1 MFRRIG
7 NKKRII
13 LSMLFMVLLICGTQG
28 VSYGQELSVSL
39 SGPSDPVELGA
50 SFNLTATITNT
61 GPSPSTPTRLSVY
74 RSTGPGFGSE
84 TFEFDRAVA
93 VIAGG
98 RSSVYTLP
106 LTAQNTAATYRYRV
120 DLVERGGDT
129 GANNSA
135 SVDVTVT
142 ATTPHPD
149 PVATTLEVVS
159 GNGQR
164 ARVNQQLASPLVVRV
179 KDQNDAPMP
188 GVFVSFSVT
197 PIATLNPS
205 SARTGSN
212 GQAQTRLTLGSTAGT
227 YTVTAL
233 AAGITQTVTFTVT
246 ATPTDA
252 NLSVSVVP
260 SSSSV
265 VPRQNFYL
273 NTTVRNTGTATS
285 GIITLQAYQ
294 RSGTTDV
301 LVGASVTLQPIAGN
315 SGFRPWSIPVT
326 APTVLGTYAYLVK
339 ISDTNISS
347 PLVSVTVTNP
357 VDLSVDTPSVEK
369 STVAPGETF
378 TLSTTVRNIG
388 TGNFTSTTTL
398 RYFRST
404 DTTLNRTDG
413 TDTEVGTDTISTLS
427 GYSGTTAEDITV
439 TAPSQPGT
447 YYYFAYVKPVLGEG
461 GRTANNTSSYVTVT
475 VSAPPDLTVSLYR
488 LRQATFAP
496 GERFTLDAI
505 VRNEGTG
512 GAAATQ
518 LRVYEDI
525 DDRLGREQL
534 ITRHTVSAIS
544 AGNSSTESI
553 PLTAPPDAGLY
564 YYRVCVDTVTGETET
579 DDNCSNRISIEVLEP
594 LVLASLQPSKFALA
608 SGESF
613 TLTATIKNDG
623 DARSAATTV
632 QYYRSSNNSLSSS
645 DTRVGSRS
653 VSALAAGGTTQVS
666 IPLSAPQAPGTYY
679 YGACVGDSQT
689 YSGDACAIIK
699 LTVLAVILPASERP
713 PMYWI
718 DGEAGAIQSLT
729 GSRVQRLVQSV
740 QNATGIAVDA
750 AAGKIYWIEK
760 INNRS
765 GRIRS
770 ANLNGTNVRLV
781 ASLTSAP
788 MGIAV
793 DVSNKRL
800 YITNGWGKV
809 QRFDVDGRNFRAD
822 LITGLSAPRGIAVD
836 AAGGRIYWTEQ
847 TSRTTGKLQSADLN
861 GANVRVVLRE
871 FAGLPNGI
879 AVDSASGRLYM
890 ANAQGQVQ
898 RLNLDGSGFQSQF
911 IPNLVSPQSVAVDAA
926 ASKIYWT
933 EAGSIRRA
941 NLDGTNRQNVVTGLG
956 TPASLSISSA
966 PVEVL
971 IPQSQRPPIYL
982 QTGTGGLQRLT
993 GATVSSFPQAAQN
1006 ATGLAVDAAAGKIY
1020 WIEKINNRSGRI
1032 RSANLNG
1039 TNVRLVASL
1048 TSAPMGIAVDVSNKR
1063 LYITNGWGKVQ
1074 RFDVDG
1080 RNFRSDLITG
1090 LSSPQGIAVDAAGG
1104 RIYWTEQTSGTTG
1117 KLQSANLNGGNVR
1130 LVASLTSA
1138 PMGIAVDV
1146 SNKRLYITNG
1156 WGKVQRFDVDGRN
1169 FRSDLITGLSSPQG
1183 IAVDAAA
1190 GRIYWTARGKIQRA
1204 NLDGTNVQD
1213 VVRGLS
1219 GPVGI
1224 ALNVSVG
1231 RSAAAAPSAAAM
1243 APNATALHANYP
1255 NPFNPETWI
1264 PYQLRE
1270 AADVHISIYDQRGV
1284 LVRELSLGHQV
1295 AGQYLSRS
1303 RAAYWDGRNQVG
1315 EPVASGLYFYTLTAG
1330 EFTATRKMLIVK

>member
-1 MFRRIG
+1 MFSRIA

-13 LSMLFMVLLICGTQG
+13 LSTLLMVLLICGMQG

-39 SGPSDPVELGA
+39 SGPSDPVQLEA
-50 SFNLTATITNT
+50 NFNLTVTITNIGT
-61 GPSPSTPTRLSVY
+61 SPSTPTTLSVY
-74 RSTGPGFGSE
+74 RSIGPDFGSE
-84 TFEFDRAVA
+84 TQEFSRQVEA
-93 VIAGG
+93 IEGG
-98 RSSVYTLP
+98 GSQPYTIP

-120 DLVERGGDT
+120 FLSVMGSDT
-129 GANNSA
+129 GANNSR
-135 SVDVTVT
+135 SVDVTV
-142 ATTPHPD
+142 
-149 PVATTLEVVS
+149 
-159 GNGQR
+159 GQS
-164 ARVNQQLASPLVVRV
+164 L
-179 KDQNDAPMP
+179 
-188 GVFVSFSVT
+188 
-197 PIATLNPS
+197 
-205 SARTGSN
+205 
-212 GQAQTRLTLGSTAGT
+212 
-227 YTVTAL
+227 
-233 AAGITQTVTFTVT
+233 
-246 ATPTDA
+246 A
-252 NLSVSVVP
+252 NLSISAVPFASPSPVPAGQSFTLTVNVSNSTNVASSPTIFYAYRLNAATPDGQTVP
-260 SSSSV
+260 LIIPATGRTVSISV
-265 VPRQNFYL
+265 RPL
-273 NTTVRNTGTATS
+273 NTGTYYYRVQIGSDSLKTS
-285 GIITLQAYQ
+285 
-294 RSGTTDV
+294 
-301 LVGASVTLQPIAGN
+301 
-315 SGFRPWSIPVT
+315 PWT
-326 APTVLGTYAYLVK
+326 A
-339 ISDTNISS
+339 
-347 PLVSVTVTNP
+347 VTVTNP
-357 VDLSVDTPSVEK
+357 VDLIVDTPSVEK

-388 TGNFTSTTTL
+388 TGSFTDTTTL
-398 RYFRST
+398 RYFQSA

-427 GYSGTTAEDITV
+427 GYPGTTAVDITV
-439 TAPSQPGT
+439 TAPTEPGT
-447 YYYFAYVKPVLGEG
+447 YYYFAYVDPVPGEG
-461 GRTANNTSSYVTVT
+461 SGFSGSIANNTSSSYVTVT

-488 LRQATFAP
+488 LRETTFAP
-496 GERFTLDAI
+496 GERFTLEATVI
-505 VRNEGTG
+505 NNGAG

-518 LRVYEDI
+518 LWVYEDS
-525 DDRLGREQL
+525 DDRYGREQL

-544 AGNSSTESI
+544 AGSSSAESI
-553 PLTAPPDAGLY
+553 SITAPSEVGTY
-564 YYRVCVDTVTGETET
+564 YYRVSVQEVTGETVT
-579 DDNCSNRISIEVLEP
+579 DNNSSNWISIDVLEP
-594 LVLASLQPSKFALA
+594 LVLASLQSSKFALA

-613 TLTATIKNDG
+613 TLTATVKNDG
-623 DARSAATTV
+623 DARSAGTTV

-653 VSALAAGGTTQVS
+653 VIALAAGGTTQVS
-666 IPLSAPQAPGTYY
+666 IPLSAPQTPGTYY

-689 YSGDACAIIK
+689 YSGDACAIIR
-699 LTVLAVILPASERP
+699 LTVLAVILPQSERP

-718 DGEAGAIQSLT
+718 DAEAGALQSLT

-740 QNATGIAVDA
+740 QNAAGIAVDA
-750 AAGKIYWIEK
+750 AGGKIYWIEK
-760 INNRS
+760 IDDRS
-765 GRIRS
+765 GRIRA
-770 ANLNGTNVRLV
+770 ANLDGTNVRLV
-781 ASLTSAP
+781 SALTSAP
-788 MGIAV
+788 IGIAV

-809 QRFDVDGRNFRAD
+809 QRFDVDGRNFQPD
-822 LITGLSAPRGIAVD
+822 MITGLSAPQGIAVD

-861 GANVRVVLRE
+861 GANVRVVLGE
-871 FAGLPNGI
+871 FAGLANGI
-879 AVDSASGRLYM
+879 AVDSASGKLYM
-890 ANAQGQVQ
+890 ANARGQVQ
-898 RLNLDGSGFQSQF
+898 RLNLDGSGFQSNF
-911 IPNLVSPQSVAVDAA
+911 ISNLVSPEAVAVDAA
-926 ASKIYWT
+926 AGKVYWT

-971 IPQSQRPPIYL
+971 IPQSQRPPIYW

-993 GATVSSFPQAAQN
+993 GATVASFPQAAQN

-1020 WIEKINNRSGRI
+1020 WIEKIDDRSGRI
-1032 RSANLNG
+1032 RAANLDG
-1039 TNVRLVASL
+1039 TNVRLVAAL

-1074 RFDVDG
+1074 RLDVDG
-1080 RNFRSDLITG
+1080 RNFRSDMITG
-1090 LSSPQGIAVDAAGG
+1090 LSAPRGIAVDAAGG
-1104 RIYWTEQTSGTTG
+1104 RIYWTEQTSETTG
-1117 KLQSANLNGGNVR
+1117 RLQSANLNGGNVR

-1156 WGKVQRFDVDGRN
+1156 WGKVQRLDVDGRN
-1169 FRSDLITGLSSPQG
+1169 FRSDMITGLSAPQG

-1213 VVRGLS
+1213 VVRGVS
-1219 GPVGI
+1219 VPVGI
-1224 ALNVSVG
+1224 ALNVSAG
-1231 RSAAAAPSAAAM
+1231 RNAAAAPSAAAM

>member
-1 MFRRIG
+1 MFSRIG

-13 LSMLFMVLLICGTQG
+13 LSTLLMVLLIWGVQG
-28 VSYGQELSVSL
+28 VSSVEAAPDLRVGTPTVSPSSVAAGGTFTLSVTVTNEGDTASSAATL
-39 SGPSDPVELGA
+39 IYYRSTDATITTNDEFVGSDPVSQL
-50 SFNLTATITNT
+50 SPNT
-61 GPSPSTPTRLSVY
+61 GSSSESITLQAPAFTGTYYYGAYVTPVIGETDVLDNIT
-74 RSTGPGFGSE
+74 STG
-84 TFEFDRAVA
+84 A
-93 VIAGG
+93 
-98 RSSVYTLP
+98 
-106 LTAQNTAATYRYRV
+106 
-120 DLVERGGDT
+120 DLI
-129 GANNSA
+129 
-135 SVDVTVT
+135 VT
-142 ATTPHPD
+142 A
-149 PVATTLEVVS
+149 
-159 GNGQR
+159 G
-164 ARVNQQLASPLVVRV
+164 
-179 KDQNDAPMP
+179 
-188 GVFVSFSVT
+188 
-197 PIATLNPS
+197 
-205 SARTGSN
+205 
-212 GQAQTRLTLGSTAGT
+212 
-227 YTVTAL
+227 
-233 AAGITQTVTFTVT
+233 
-246 ATPTDA
+246 A
-252 NLSVSVVP
+252 NLSVSVVQ

-265 VPRQNFYL
+265 VPGQFFYL
-273 NTTVRNTGTATS
+273 NTTVINTGTATS
-285 GIITLQAYQ
+285 NTIILQAYQ

-301 LVGASVTLQPIAGN
+301 PVGAPVTLQPIAGN
-315 SGFRPWSIPVT
+315 SRFGPRSIGVT
-326 APTVLGTYAYLVK
+326 APTVPGTYAYLVK
-339 ISDTNISS
+339 ISNTTI
-347 PLVSVTVTNP
+347 VSNVTYVTVTNP

-388 TGNFTSTTTL
+388 AGNFTGTTTL

-413 TDTEVGTDTISTLS
+413 TDTEVGTDTIGTLS
-427 GYSGTTAEDITV
+427 SYSGTIAEDITV

-447 YYYFAYVKPVLGEG
+447 YYYFAYVEPVSGEG
-461 GRTANNTSSYVTVT
+461 YDYSNSIANNTSSYVEVT

-488 LRQATFAP
+488 LREATFAP
-496 GERFTLDAI
+496 GERFTLEAI

-525 DDRLGREQL
+525 DDRYGREQQ
-534 ITRHTVSAIS
+534 ITRQSVSAIS

-564 YYRVCVDTVTGETET
+564 YYRVCVDTVTGEIET
-579 DDNCSNRISIEVLEP
+579 DDNCSNWISIEVLEP
-594 LVLASLQPSKFALA
+594 LVLESLQPSKFALA

-613 TLTATIKNDG
+613 TLTATVKNDG
-623 DARSAATTV
+623 DARSAGTTV

-653 VSALAAGGTTQVS
+653 VIGLAAGGTTQVS
-666 IPLSAPQAPGTYY
+666 IPLSAPQTPGTYY

-689 YSGDACAIIK
+689 YSGNACAIIK

-718 DGEAGAIQSLT
+718 DAEAGALQSLT

-740 QNATGIAVDA
+740 QNAAGIAVDA

-765 GRIRS
+765 GRIRA
-770 ANLNGTNVRLV
+770 ANLDGTNVRLV

-788 MGIAV
+788 IGIAV

-809 QRFDVDGRNFRAD
+809 QRFDVDGRNFQAD
-822 LITGLSAPRGIAVD
+822 MITGLSVPQGIAVD

-861 GANVRVVLRE
+861 GGNVRVVLGE
-871 FAGLPNGI
+871 FAGLANGI
-879 AVDSASGRLYM
+879 AVDSASGKLYM
-890 ANAQGQVQ
+890 ANARGQVQ
-898 RLNLDGSGFQSQF
+898 RLNLDGSGFQSNF
-911 IPNLVSPQSVAVDAA
+911 IPNLVSPEAVAVDAA
-926 ASKIYWT
+926 AGKVYWT

-941 NLDGTNRQNVVTGLG
+941 NLDGTNRQNVVTGLS

-971 IPQSQRPPIYL
+971 IPQSQRPPIYW

-1006 ATGLAVDAAAGKIY
+1006 ATGIAVDAAAGKVY
-1020 WIEKINNRSGRI
+1020 WIEKIDDRSGRI
-1032 RSANLNG
+1032 RSSNLDG

-1048 TSAPMGIAVDVSNKR
+1048 TSVPMGIAVDVSNKR

-1080 RNFRSDLITG
+1080 RNFRSDMITG
-1090 LSSPQGIAVDAAGG
+1090 LSAPRGIAVDAAGG
-1104 RIYWTEQTSGTTG
+1104 RIYWTEQTSETTG
-1117 KLQSANLNGGNVR
+1117 RLQSANLNGGNVR

-1169 FRSDLITGLSSPQG
+1169 FRSDMITGLSAPQG

-1213 VVRGLS
+1213 VVRGVS
-1219 GPVGI
+1219 APVGI
-1224 ALNVSVG
+1224 ALNVSAG
-1231 RSAAAAPSAAAM
+1231 RNAAAAPSAAAM

>member
-1 MFRRIG
+1 MFSRIG

-13 LSMLFMVLLICGTQG
+13 LSTLLMVLLICGVQG

-39 SGPSDPVELGA
+39 SGPPDPIQLGA
-50 SFNLTATITNT
+50 SFNLEATIRNT
-61 GPSPSTPTRLSVY
+61 GTSPSTATTLSVY
-74 RSTGPGFGSE
+74 RSIGPDFGSE
-84 TFEFDRAVA
+84 THEPNGSTPVA
-93 VIAGG
+93 VILGQA
-98 RSSVYTLP
+98 SESYTIP

-120 DLVERGGDT
+120 SLSVMGRDT

-135 SVDVTVT
+135 SVDVTVGQSLANLIISPTLT
-142 ATTPHPD
+142 ANPSYSVIPGGYITLTAYVSNTGGAASPSTTFNVYRSNTGADTD
-149 PVATTLEVVS
+149 PGIFVS
-159 GNGQR
+159 TFIANIS
-164 ARVNQQLASPLVVRV
+164 ANANQQSVSSQVRV
-179 KDQNDAPMP
+179 PTFP
-188 GVFVSFSVT
+188 E
-197 PIATLNPS
+197 
-205 SARTGSN
+205 
-212 GQAQTRLTLGSTAGT
+212 T
-227 YTVTAL
+227 YYYRVQI
-233 AAGITQTVTFTVT
+233 G
-246 ATPTDA
+246 TDA
-252 NLSVSVVP
+252 NKT
-260 SSSSV
+260 SSYT
-265 VPRQNFYL
+265 R
-273 NTTVRNTGTATS
+273 
-285 GIITLQAYQ
+285 
-294 RSGTTDV
+294 
-301 LVGASVTLQPIAGN
+301 
-315 SGFRPWSIPVT
+315 
-326 APTVLGTYAYLVK
+326 
-339 ISDTNISS
+339 
-347 PLVSVTVTNP
+347 VTVTNP

-388 TGNFTSTTTL
+388 AGNFTGTTTL

-413 TDTEVGTDTISTLS
+413 TDTEVGTDTIGTLS
-427 GYSGTTAEDITV
+427 GYSGTTAVDITV
-439 TAPSQPGT
+439 TAPSQPDT
-447 YYYFAYVKPVLGEG
+447 YYYFAYVDPVPGEG
-461 GRTANNTSSYVTVT
+461 YDYSNSIANNTSFYVAVT

-488 LRQATFAP
+488 LREATFAP
-496 GERFTLDAI
+496 GERFTLEAI

-525 DDRLGREQL
+525 DDRYGREQQ
-534 ITRHTVSAIS
+534 ITRQSVSAIS

-564 YYRVCVDTVTGETET
+564 YYRVCVDTVTGEIET
-579 DDNCSNRISIEVLEP
+579 DDNCSNWIGIEVLEP
-594 LVLASLQPSKFALA
+594 LVLESLQSSKIALA

-613 TLTATIKNDG
+613 TLTATVKNDG
-623 DARSAATTV
+623 DARSAGTTV
-632 QYYRSSNNSLSSS
+632 RYYRSSNNSLSSS
-645 DTRVGSRS
+645 DTRVGSTS
-653 VSALAAGGTTQVS
+653 VSGIAAGGTTQVS
-666 IPLSAPQAPGTYY
+666 IPLSAPQTPGTYY

-689 YSGDACAIIK
+689 YSGNACAIIK
-699 LTVLAVILPASERP
+699 LTVLAVILPQSERP

-718 DGEAGAIQSLT
+718 DAEAGALQSLT

-765 GRIRS
+765 GRIRA
-770 ANLNGTNVRLV
+770 ANLDGTNVRLV
-781 ASLTSAP
+781 SALTSAP
-788 MGIAV
+788 IGIAV

-809 QRFDVDGRNFRAD
+809 QRFDVDGRNFRSD
-822 LITGLSAPRGIAVD
+822 MITGLSVPQGIAVD

-861 GANVRVVLRE
+861 GGNVRVVLRE
-871 FAGLPNGI
+871 FAGLANGI
-879 AVDSASGRLYM
+879 AVDSASGKLYM
-890 ANAQGQVQ
+890 ANARGQVQ
-898 RLNLDGSGFQSQF
+898 RLNLDGSGFQSNF
-911 IPNLVSPQSVAVDAA
+911 ISNLVSPEAVAVDAA
-926 ASKIYWT
+926 ARKVYWT

-971 IPQSQRPPIYL
+971 IPQSQRPPIYW

-993 GATVSSFPQAAQN
+993 GATVGSFPQAAQN
-1006 ATGLAVDAAAGKIY
+1006 ATGLAVDAAAGKVY
-1020 WIEKINNRSGRI
+1020 WIEKIDDRSGRI
-1032 RSANLNG
+1032 RSANLDG
-1039 TNVRLVASL
+1039 TNVRLVAAL
-1048 TSAPMGIAVDVSNKR
+1048 TSVPMGIAVDVSNKR

-1080 RNFRSDLITG
+1080 RNFRSDMITG
-1090 LSSPQGIAVDAAGG
+1090 LSAPRGIAVDAAGG
-1104 RIYWTEQTSGTTG
+1104 RIYWTEQTSETTG
-1117 KLQSANLNGGNVR
+1117 RLQSANLNGGNVR

-1169 FRSDLITGLSSPQG
+1169 FRSDMITGLSAPRG
-1183 IAVDAAA
+1183 IAVDAAG

-1213 VVRGLS
+1213 VVRGVS
-1219 GPVGI
+1219 APVGI
-1224 ALNVSVG
+1224 ALNVSAG
-1231 RSAAAAPSAAAM
+1231 RNAAAAPSAAAM

>member
-1 MFRRIG
+1 MFSRIA
-7 NKKRII
+7 NRKRII
-13 LSMLFMVLLICGTQG
+13 LSTLLMVLLICGVQG
-28 VSYGQELSVSL
+28 VSYASNLSFVGQPTVTPSSVPGGETFTLSFIVQSQSSAGTPDTTANVVTLAAYRPGSRTNVGITIIEALATGQSKSGSITVTAPPVTSTTRYDYEVRIL
-39 SGPSDPVELGA
+39 S
-50 SFNLTATITNT
+50 
-61 GPSPSTPTRLSVY
+61 STPVWSDTV
-74 RSTGPGFGSE
+74 T
-84 TFEFDRAVA
+84 TD
-93 VIAGG
+93 
-98 RSSVYTLP
+98 
-106 LTAQNTAATYRYRV
+106 NTSLRV
-120 DLVERGGDT
+120 P
-129 GANNSA
+129 
-135 SVDVTVT
+135 VTVT
-142 ATTPHPD
+142 A
-149 PVATTLEVVS
+149 
-159 GNGQR
+159 
-164 ARVNQQLASPLVVRV
+164 
-179 KDQNDAPMP
+179 
-188 GVFVSFSVT
+188 
-197 PIATLNPS
+197 
-205 SARTGSN
+205 
-212 GQAQTRLTLGSTAGT
+212 GT
-227 YTVTAL
+227 
-233 AAGITQTVTFTVT
+233 
-246 ATPTDA
+246 A
-252 NLSVSVVP
+252 NLSISPTLTVSP
-260 SSSSV
+260 SYSV
-265 VPRQNFYL
+265 IPGGSITLTAYVS
-273 NTTVRNTGTATS
+273 NTGGAASPSTTFNVYRSNTGAATDP
-285 GIITLQAYQ
+285 GIFV
-294 RSGTTDV
+294 S
-301 LVGASVTLQPIAGN
+301 P
-315 SGFRPWSIPVT
+315 F
-326 APTVLGTYAYLVK
+326 TV
-339 ISDTNISS
+339 NISANANQQRVSSQVRVLTS
-347 PLVSVTVTNP
+347 PGFYYYRVQIDTDPNKTSNYTGVTVINP
-357 VDLSVDTPSVEK
+357 VDLSVGTPTVDK
-369 STVAPGETF
+369 STVTPGETF
-378 TLSTTVRNIG
+378 TLSTTVSNIG
-388 TGNFTSTTTL
+388 AGSFTDTTRL
-398 RYFRST
+398 QYFRSE
-404 DTTLNRTDG
+404 DTTISATDG
-413 TDTEVGTDTISTLS
+413 TDTQVGTDTIITLS
-427 GYSGTTAEDITV
+427 GDPGTTTENITV

-447 YYYFAYVKPVLGEG
+447 YYYFAYVVPVQGEDYYS
-461 GRTANNTSSYVTVT
+461 GRIANNTSPSVTVT
-475 VSAPPDLTVSLYR
+475 VSAPPDLTVSLFR

-496 GERFTLDAI
+496 GEQFTLEAI

-518 LRVYEDI
+518 LLVYQDS
-525 DDRLGREQL
+525 DDRYGREQL
-534 ITRHTVSAIS
+534 ITRHAVRAIS
-544 AGNSSTESI
+544 AGNSSAESI
-553 PLTAPPDAGLY
+553 SLTAPSDAGTY
-564 YYRVCVDTVTGETET
+564 YYRVSVQAVTGETVT
-579 DDNCSNRISIEVLEP
+579 DNNASNWVSIDVLEP
-594 LVLASLQPSKFALA
+594 LVLASLQSSKIALA

-623 DARSAATTV
+623 DARSAGTTV
-632 QYYRSSNNSLSSS
+632 RYYRSSNNSLSSS
-645 DTRVGSRS
+645 DTRVGSRT
-653 VSALAAGGTTQVS
+653 VSALAVGGTTQVS

-718 DGEAGAIQSLT
+718 DGEAGALQSLT

-750 AAGKIYWIEK
+750 AGGKIYWIEK

-765 GRIRS
+765 GRIRA
-770 ANLNGTNVRLV
+770 ANLDGTNVRSV

-788 MGIAV
+788 TSIAV
-793 DVSNKRL
+793 DGLNKRL

-809 QRFDVDGRNFRAD
+809 QRLDVDGKNFRSD
-822 LITGLSAPRGIAVD
+822 LITGLSSPRGIAVD

-847 TSRTTGKLQSADLN
+847 TSRTTSKLQSADLN

-871 FAGLPNGI
+871 FAGMPNGI
-879 AVDSASGRLYM
+879 AVDSASGKLYM
-890 ANAQGQVQ
+890 ANVQGQVQ
-898 RLNLDGSGFQSQF
+898 RLNLDGSGFQSNF

-956 TPASLSISSA
+956 TPASLSIRSA

-1032 RSANLNG
+1032 RSANLDG
-1039 TNVRLVASL
+1039 TNVRLVASLTSAPTGIAVDVSNKRLYITNGWGKVQRLDVDGGNFRNDMITGLSSPRGIAVDAAGGRIYWTEQTSETTGKLQSANLNGGNVRLVALL

-1074 RFDVDG
+1074 RLDVDG

-1090 LSSPQGIAVDAAGG
+1090 LSA
-1104 RIYWTEQTSGTTG
+1104 
-1117 KLQSANLNGGNVR
+1117 
-1130 LVASLTSA
+1130 
-1138 PMGIAVDV
+1138 
-1146 SNKRLYITNG
+1146 
-1156 WGKVQRFDVDGRN
+1156 
-1169 FRSDLITGLSSPQG
+1169 PQG

-1204 NLDGTNVQD
+1204 NLDGRNVQD

-1231 RSAAAAPSAAAM
+1231 RNAAAAPSAAAM

-1284 LVRELSLGHQV
+1284 LVRQLSLGHQV

>member
-1 MFRRIG
+1 MFSRIR

-13 LSMLFMVLLICGTQG
+13 LSTLLMVLLICGVQG

-39 SGPSDPVELGA
+39 SGPPDPIQLGT
-50 SFNLTATITNT
+50 SFNLTATIRNT
-61 GPSPSTPTRLSVY
+61 GTSPSTATTLSVY
-74 RSTGPGFGSE
+74 RTMVSDVGEETLESE
-84 TFEFDRAVA
+84 ISVVA
-93 VIAGG
+93 IAGG
-98 RSSVYTLP
+98 GSRAYTIP

-120 DLVERGGDT
+120 FLSVMGSDT

-135 SVDVTVT
+135 FVDVTVGQSLANLIISPTLTVNPSYSVIPGGYITLT
-142 ATTPHPD
+142 AYVSNTGGAASPSTTFNVYRSNTGAATD
-149 PVATTLEVVS
+149 PGIFVS
-159 GNGQR
+159 PFTANIL
-164 ARVNQQLASPLVVRV
+164 ANANQQSVSSQVRV
-179 KDQNDAPMP
+179 PTFP
-188 GVFVSFSVT
+188 
-197 PIATLNPS
+197 
-205 SARTGSN
+205 
-212 GQAQTRLTLGSTAGT
+212 GT
-227 YTVTAL
+227 YYYRVQI
-233 AAGITQTVTFTVT
+233 G
-246 ATPTDA
+246 TDA
-252 NLSVSVVP
+252 NKT
-260 SSSSV
+260 SSYT
-265 VPRQNFYL
+265 R
-273 NTTVRNTGTATS
+273 
-285 GIITLQAYQ
+285 
-294 RSGTTDV
+294 
-301 LVGASVTLQPIAGN
+301 
-315 SGFRPWSIPVT
+315 
-326 APTVLGTYAYLVK
+326 
-339 ISDTNISS
+339 
-347 PLVSVTVTNP
+347 VTVTNP

-388 TGNFTSTTTL
+388 AGNFTGTTTL

-427 GYSGTTAEDITV
+427 GYSGTIAEDITV

-447 YYYFAYVKPVLGEG
+447 YYYFAYVDPVPGEG
-461 GRTANNTSSYVTVT
+461 SGFSNSITNNTSSYVTVT

-488 LRQATFAP
+488 LREATFAP
-496 GERFTLDAI
+496 GERFTLEAL

-525 DDRLGREQL
+525 DDRYGREQQ
-534 ITRHTVSAIS
+534 ITRQSVRAIS

-564 YYRVCVDTVTGETET
+564 YYRVCVDTVTGEIET
-579 DDNCSNRISIEVLEP
+579 DDNCSNWIGIEVLEP
-594 LVLASLQPSKFALA
+594 LVLESLQPSKFALA

-613 TLTATIKNDG
+613 TLTATVKNDG
-623 DARSAATTV
+623 DARSAGTTV

-653 VSALAAGGTTQVS
+653 VSGIAAGATTQVS
-666 IPLSAPQAPGTYY
+666 IPLSAPQTPGTYY

-689 YSGDACAIIK
+689 YSGDACAIIR
-699 LTVLAVILPASERP
+699 LTVLAVILPQSERP

-718 DGEAGAIQSLT
+718 DAEAGALQSLT

-740 QNATGIAVDA
+740 QNAAGIAVDA

-765 GRIRS
+765 GRIRA
-770 ANLNGTNVRLV
+770 ANLDGTNVRLV
-781 ASLTSAP
+781 SALTSAP
-788 MGIAV
+788 IGIAV

-809 QRFDVDGRNFRAD
+809 QRLDVDGRNFRSD
-822 LITGLSAPRGIAVD
+822 MITGLSVPQGIAVD

-861 GANVRVVLRE
+861 GGNVRVVLGE
-871 FAGLPNGI
+871 FAGLANGI
-879 AVDSASGRLYM
+879 AVDSASGKLYM
-890 ANAQGQVQ
+890 ANARGQVQ
-898 RLNLDGSGFQSQF
+898 RLNLDGSGFQSNF
-911 IPNLVSPQSVAVDAA
+911 IPNLVSPEAVAVDAA
-926 ASKIYWT
+926 AGKVYWT

-941 NLDGTNRQNVVTGLG
+941 NLDGTNRQNVVTGLS

-971 IPQSQRPPIYL
+971 IPQSQRPPIYW

-1020 WIEKINNRSGRI
+1020 WIEKIDDRSGRI
-1032 RSANLNG
+1032 RSANLDG
-1039 TNVRLVASL
+1039 TNVRLVSAL
-1048 TSAPMGIAVDVSNKR
+1048 TSVPMGIAVDVSNKR

-1074 RFDVDG
+1074 RLDVDG
-1080 RNFRSDLITG
+1080 RNFRSDMITG
-1090 LSSPQGIAVDAAGG
+1090 LSAPRGIAVDAAGG
-1104 RIYWTEQTSGTTG
+1104 RIYWTEQTSETTG
-1117 KLQSANLNGGNVR
+1117 RLQSANLNGGNVR

-1156 WGKVQRFDVDGRN
+1156 WGKVQRLDVDGRN
-1169 FRSDLITGLSSPQG
+1169 FRSDMITGLSAPRG

-1213 VVRGLS
+1213 VVRGVS
-1219 GPVGI
+1219 APVGI
-1224 ALNVSVG
+1224 ALNVSAG
-1231 RSAAAAPSAAAM
+1231 RNAAAAPSAAAM

-1284 LVRELSLGHQV
+1284 LVRQLSLGHQV